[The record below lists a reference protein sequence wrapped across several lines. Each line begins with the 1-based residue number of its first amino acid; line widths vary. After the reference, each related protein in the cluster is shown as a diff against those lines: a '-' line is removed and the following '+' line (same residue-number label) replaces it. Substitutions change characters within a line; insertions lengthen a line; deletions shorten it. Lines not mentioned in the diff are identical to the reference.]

1 MSVLSLPH
9 FHDDAQAFAFL
20 ESIVWA
26 DGVICPH
33 CGSIG
38 GRVYDLSQVRGKP
51 SAKSPEGSVRH
62 GLKKCGECRK
72 QFTVKVGTVF
82 EHARMPLHK
91 MLQAV
96 HLMVS
101 SKKGISAHQLSRV
114 LEVQYKSAWFLMH
127 RIREA
132 MREGDLS
139 PPMGGGGGVVEVDET
154 FIGRLKGV
162 EKKRAFHHKMKVL
175 ALVDRDTGKA
185 RTMVVDDVKAET
197 LMPIVV
203 ANISREA
210 RVMTD
215 EHSGYRDV
223 KKFFAAH
230 GTTAHGRGEYV
241 KLEDRTIH
249 SNTVEGYFSIFKR
262 GMKGVYQHCGEEHLH
277 RYLAEF
283 QFRYNNRT
291 SLGVNDTA
299 RSHEALRGIVGRR
312 LTYSSPDLPE
322 AEEAL
327 SAA

>member
-1 MSVLSLPH
+1 MVC
-9 FHDDAQAFAFL
+9 
-20 ESIVWA
+20 V
-26 DGVICPH
+26 
-33 CGSIG
+33 IG

-51 SAKSPEGSVRH
+51 SKKTPQGALRH

-82 EHARMPLHK
+82 EHARMPLHL

-132 MREGDLS
+132 MREGELA
-139 PPMGGGGGVVEVDET
+139 PPMGGGGGIVEVDET

-162 EKKRAFHHKMKVL
+162 PKRRAFHHKMKVL
-175 ALVDRDTGKA
+175 ALIDRDSGKA
-185 RTMVVDDVKAET
+185 RTMVIDDVNAKT
-197 LMPIVV
+197 LMPIVIGNV
-203 ANISREA
+203 AKEA
-210 RVMTD
+210 RIMTD
-215 EHSGYRDV
+215 EHSGYRDI
-223 KKFFAAH
+223 KWHFAGH
-230 GTTAHGRGEYV
+230 GTTSHGRGEYV
-241 KLEDRTIH
+241 NLEDRTIH

-262 GMKGVYQHCGEEHLH
+262 GMKGIYQHCGEDHLH

-283 QFRYNNRT
+283 QFRYNNRAA
-291 SLGVNDTA
+291 LGVDDRG

-312 LTYSSPDLPE
+312 LTYSSPDIE
-322 AEEAL
+322 A
-327 SAA
+327 